1 MNTAVTT
8 LASTVS
14 GEALW
19 GVFAQAIPYI
29 SVVVLF
35 SFGFYLIKKMI
46 RGLRKGQAKVG

>member
-19 GVFAQAIPYI
+19 GVFANAIPYI
-29 SVVVLF
+29 SVVILF
-35 SFGFYLIKKMI
+35 AFGFYLIKKML
-46 RGLRKGQAKVG
+46 RGLPKGRAKVG